1 MCLSLGCV
9 RLFATHELELAR
21 LLCPW
26 DSPDKNIGMGCH
38 SLLQG
43 IFPTQGLNSGLL
55 HCRQIPHHLSHWRSP
70 NVSIIHD
77 YLTRLMGRLKIVISV
92 EMVSATQN
100 GAKAKCLI
108 RHCLDN
114 LQEGKGGNPGK
125 WFESGRCQTP
135 MGS

>member
-1 MCLSLGCV
+1 MSYKCLYVCLSLGCV

-77 YLTRLMGRLKIVISV
+77 YLTRLMGRLKLSLVW
-92 EMVSATQN
+92 
-100 GAKAKCLI
+100 
-108 RHCLDN
+108 
-114 LQEGKGGNPGK
+114 K
-125 WFESGRCQTP
+125 WFQQLREWSKSQVLNKTLSGHSAGRERWK
-135 MGS
+135 SWEVV